1 MPSPTAT
8 PTPEEDFTKV
18 DILIIIA
25 VLLIDSDKLNLLSNI
40 FYMKLLSKNV
50 VLAYSNHRQN

>member
-8 PTPEEDFTKV
+8 PTPEEDFTKN